1 MALID
6 VNPDLKRTNELLE
19 RIARVGEIIVLR
31 QWGIRMGHCAER
43 LDDPN
48 PRVKSETTYTT
59 DESALRQELI
69 DVSQGRQ
76 PANIIDDED

>member
-19 RIARVGEIIVLR
+19 RLAQAAEIMVLR
-31 QWGIRMGHCAER
+31 AYGVRIGHCAQR
-43 LDDPN
+43 VDDPN
-48 PRVKSETTYTT
+48 PRVKSEATYTT

-76 PANIIDDED
+76 PANVIDDEE